1 MTMATTNAIRN
12 IGKIVQVIGPVLD
25 VEFEAEHLPE
35 LYNALEITGTS
46 AAGDPIRVIAEVQ
59 QHIGRNQ
66 VRAVAMST
74 TDGVERGFE
83 VVDTGGPISV
93 PVGSVPLGRI
103 LNVIG
108 EPVDNGAPIPKDAL
122 RWPIHRKRPDFVNL
136 EPKTE
141 VFETG
146 IKVIDLIAPFVKG
159 GKIGLFGGAG
169 VGKTV
174 VIQEL
179 INNVAKGHGGRSV
192 FCGVGER
199 TREGNDLYLEF
210 KEAEILDKVALIY
223 GQMNEPP
230 GARLRV
236 GLTGLTVAEY
246 FRDVENA
253 DVLVFIDNIF
263 RFTQAGSEVSAL
275 LGRMPSAVGY
285 QPTLATEMGDLQERI
300 TSTRTG
306 SITSVQ
312 AIYVPA
318 DDITDPA
325 PATAFAHLDATV
337 VLSRA
342 ITELGIYPAVDPL
355 ASSSRILDAQYLGE
369 RHYRV
374 ATEVQRI
381 LQRYKELQDIIA
393 ILGMDELSE
402 EDKKVV
408 ARARRV
414 QRFMSQP
421 FAVAQQFTGIVGK
434 YVKLEETIASFER
447 LVSGEF
453 DNLPEQAFFMAGG
466 IDDVVEN
473 AKKLAQA

>member
-1 MTMATTNAIRN
+1 MASAVATEKN
-12 IGKIVQVIGPVLD
+12 IGKVSQVIGPVLD
-25 VEFEAEHLPE
+25 VTFEADHLPE

-46 AAGDPIRVIAEVQ
+46 EAGDKIRVVAEVQ

-66 VRAVAMST
+66 VRAVAMSS
-74 TDGVERGFE
+74 TDSVVRGME
-83 VVDTGGPISV
+83 VVDTGSAIKV
-93 PVGSVPLGRI
+93 PVGAPALGRI
-103 LNVIG
+103 LNVLG
-108 EPVDNGAPIPKDAL
+108 EPVDNGAEIPASAE
-122 RWPIHRKRPDFVNL
+122 RWAIHRAPPKFEAL

-141 VFETG
+141 IFETG
-146 IKVIDLIAPFVKG
+146 IKVVDLVAPFVKG

-174 VIQEL
+174 IIQEL
-179 INNVAKGHGGRSV
+179 INNVAKGHGGKSV

-210 KEAEILDKVALIY
+210 QEAGILDKVALIY

-236 GLTGLTVAEY
+236 GLSGLTVAEY
-246 FRDVENA
+246 FRDVENS
-253 DVLVFIDNIF
+253 DVLIFVDNIF

-285 QPTLATEMGDLQERI
+285 QPTLATEMGELQERI
-300 TSTRTG
+300 TSTKNG

-325 PATAFAHLDATV
+325 PATAFAHLDATI

-355 ASSSRILDAQYLGE
+355 ASSSRILDAQFIGE
-369 RHYRV
+369 RHYKV
-374 ATEVQRI
+374 VTAVQRI

-393 ILGMDELSE
+393 ILGMDELAE
-402 EDKKVV
+402 EDKLVV
-408 ARARRV
+408 GRARRI

-421 FAVAQQFTGIVGK
+421 FAVAEQFTGIKGK
-434 YVKLEETIASFER
+434 YVKLEETISSFER
-447 LVSGEF
+447 LVDGEF
-453 DNLPEQAFFMAGG
+453 DQYPEQAFFMAGG

-473 AKKLAQA
+473 ANRLARA

>member
-1 MTMATTNAIRN
+1 MATAIASQQ
-12 IGKIVQVIGPVLD
+12 IGKVVQVIGPVLD
-25 VEFEAEHLPE
+25 VEFESGHLPE
-35 LYNALEITGTS
+35 LYNALEINATTDSGQKIHVT
-46 AAGDPIRVIAEVQ
+46 VEVQ

-66 VRAVAMST
+66 VRAVAMSS
-74 TDGVERGFE
+74 TDAVVRGME
-83 VVDTGGPISV
+83 VIDTGAAISV
-93 PVGSVPLGRI
+93 PVGNTALGRI
-103 LNVIG
+103 LNVLG

-179 INNVAKGHGGRSV
+179 INNVAKAHGGKSV

-210 KEAEILDKVALIY
+210 KEAGILDKVALVY

-246 FRDVENA
+246 FRDRENA

-285 QPTLATEMGDLQERI
+285 QPTLATEMGELQERI
-300 TSTRTG
+300 TSTKG
-306 SITSVQ
+306 GAITSVQ
-312 AIYVPA
+312 AVYVPA
-318 DDITDPA
+318 DDPTDPA
-325 PATAFAHLDATV
+325 PANAFAHLDAFIY
-337 VLSRA
+337 LERSIA
-342 ITELGIYPAVDPL
+342 SKGIYPAVDPL
-355 ASSSRILDAQYLGE
+355 ASSSRALDPGIVGE
-369 RHYRV
+369 DHYRV
-374 ATEVQRI
+374 ARKVQNM
-381 LQRYKELQDIIA
+381 LQRYRDLQDIIA
-393 ILGMDELSE
+393 ILGVDELSE
-402 EDKKVV
+402 EEKLIVS
-408 ARARRV
+408 RARKIE
-414 QRFMSQP
+414 RFFSQP
-421 FAVAQQFTGIVGK
+421 FFVAQQFTGMEGK
-434 YVKLEETIASFER
+434 YVKIADTLKSFDAICDGR
-447 LVSGEF
+447 A
-453 DNLPEQAFFMAGG
+453 DDLPEQAFLYVGS
-466 IDDVVEN
+466 IDEVREK
-473 AKKLAQA
+473 AR